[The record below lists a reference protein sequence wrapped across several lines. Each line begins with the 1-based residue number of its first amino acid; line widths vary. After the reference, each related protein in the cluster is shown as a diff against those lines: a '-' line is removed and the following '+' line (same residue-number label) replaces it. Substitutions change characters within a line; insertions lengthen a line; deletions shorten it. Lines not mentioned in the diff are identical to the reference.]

1 MQNFAKTSRDSTVI
15 LVIVVPL
22 IVFGYAMFTPHF
34 AHPDHI
40 AHIAIH
46 EAGLLISGFL
56 FSLALLGYNKTKLKR
71 MLFSTA
77 AFATLTIAQGVYLFL
92 KLDMSSE
99 YSIDYFSANEIFD
112 ILIVVMTLLFAL
124 GVSVSYTHLT
134 LPTILLV

>member
-1 MQNFAKTSRDSTVI
+1 MQNISRTSKDSTI
-15 LVIVVPL
+15 IFVIVIPL

-56 FSLALLGYNKTKLKR
+56 FSLALLGYSKTKLKR

-77 AFATLTIAQGVYLFL
+77 AFATLTVAQGVYLFSEL
-92 KLDMSSE
+92 NMSPTRV
-99 YSIDYFSANEIFD
+99 IDYFSTNEIFD
-112 ILIVVMTLLFAL
+112 ILIVVMTVLFAL
-124 GVSVSYTHLT
+124 GVFYNPRISRDL
-134 LPTILLV
+134 

>member
-1 MQNFAKTSRDSTVI
+1 MQNVSRTSKDSTII

-22 IVFGYAMFTPHF
+22 IIFGYAMFTPHF
-34 AHPDHI
+34 AHSDHI

-77 AFATLTIAQGVYLFL
+77 AFATLTVAQGVYLFSEL
-92 KLDMSSE
+92 NMSPTHM
-99 YSIDYFSANEIFD
+99 IDYFSVNGIFG
-112 ILIVVMTLLFAL
+112 ILIVIMTVLFAL
-124 GVSVSYTHLT
+124 GVFYNPRISRDL
-134 LPTILLV
+134 

>member
-1 MQNFAKTSRDSTVI
+1 MQNISRTSKDSTII

-56 FSLALLGYNKTKLKR
+56 FSLALLGYSKTKLKR

-77 AFATLTIAQGVYLFL
+77 AFATLTVAQGVYLFSEL
-92 KLDMSSE
+92 NMSSTHV
-99 YSIDYFSANEIFD
+99 IDYFSVNGIFG
-112 ILIVVMTLLFAL
+112 ILIVIMTMLFAL
-124 GVSVSYTHLT
+124 GVFYNPRTSRDL
-134 LPTILLV
+134 

>member
-1 MQNFAKTSRDSTVI
+1 MQNISRTSKDSTVI

-22 IVFGYAMFTPHF
+22 IIFGYAMFTPHF

-77 AFATLTIAQGVYLFL
+77 AFATLTVAQGVYLFSEL
-92 KLDMSSE
+92 TMSPTHV
-99 YSIDYFSANEIFD
+99 IDYFSINGIFG
-112 ILIVVMTLLFAL
+112 ILIVIMTMLFAL
-124 GVSVSYTHLT
+124 GVFYNPRTSRDL
-134 LPTILLV
+134 

>member
-1 MQNFAKTSRDSTVI
+1 
-15 LVIVVPL
+15 
-22 IVFGYAMFTPHF
+22 MFTPHF

-56 FSLALLGYNKTKLKR
+56 FSLALLGYSKTKLKR

-124 GVSVSYTHLT
+124 GVFYNSRNTK
-134 LPTILLV
+134 

>member
-1 MQNFAKTSRDSTVI
+1 MQNISRTSKDSTII

-56 FSLALLGYNKTKLKR
+56 FSLALLGYSKTKLKR

-77 AFATLTIAQGVYLFL
+77 AFAILTVAQGVYLFSEL
-92 KLDMSSE
+92 NMSSTHV
-99 YSIDYFSANEIFD
+99 IDYFSVNGIFG
-112 ILIVVMTLLFAL
+112 ILIVFMTILFAL
-124 GVSVSYTHLT
+124 GVFYNPRTSRDL
-134 LPTILLV
+134 

>member
-1 MQNFAKTSRDSTVI
+1 MQNISRTSKDSTVI

-22 IVFGYAMFTPHF
+22 IIFGYAMFTPHF

-56 FSLALLGYNKTKLKR
+56 LSLALLGYSKTKLKR

-77 AFATLTIAQGVYLFL
+77 AFATLTVAQGVYLFSEL
-92 KLDMSSE
+92 NMSPTHT
-99 YSIDYFSANEIFD
+99 IDYFSTNEIFG
-112 ILIVVMTLLFAL
+112 ILIVIMTMLFAL
-124 GVSVSYTHLT
+124 GVFYNPRTSRDL
-134 LPTILLV
+134 